1 MKTQKAQLNYL
12 LIAPRKVRLIANT
25 IKNMSIAE
33 AQAQLILRPHRA
45 AEALLKLLNSAVAN
59 AKNNHQLEAASLKVS
74 GIWVDPAPVL
84 KRSLPRAQGRATS
97 IFKRMSHITI
107 EVSEVASPK
116 AERFTITPPEKKQKT
131 EKKVKAK
138 KRADLPAGRQARAAS
153 KDEQKADIEHSRPE
167 KKSEGSK
174 DANKDNQQHK
184 QGSHG
189 FVKRFFNRK
198 AI

>member
-1 MKTQKAQLNYL
+1 M
-12 LIAPRKVRLIANT
+12 IAPRKVRLIANT

-33 AQAQLILRPHRA
+33 AQAQLLLRPHRA

-59 AKNNHQLEAASLKVS
+59 AKNNHQLGAEALKVS

-97 IFKRMSHITI
+97 IFKRMSHVTI
-107 EVSEVASPK
+107 EISEVTSPK
-116 AERFTITPPEKKQKT
+116 AERFTITPPEKK
-131 EKKVKAK
+131 EKKEKKAK
-138 KRADLPAGRQARAAS
+138 KAPTRAAS
-153 KDEQKADIEHSRPE
+153 KDEQKADAEHSRPE
-167 KKSEGSK
+167 KKSEGAKEATK
-174 DANKDNQQHK
+174 DDQQGK
-184 QGSHG
+184 QGSRG